1 MALKFFGGDGSEK
14 QQRRLQGKVAIV
26 TGAGTGIGEAIAHKF
41 AREGAKV
48 VVCGLPSDPI
58 EDVAKAIRDKRGE
71 AIAFGGDISEE
82 RVAKECI
89 DVTIKKF
96 KRLDVLVN
104 NAGVFLDNAM
114 TQDYRSPISMR
125 RFE

>member
-1 MALKFFGGDGSEK
+1 M
-14 QQRRLQGKVAIV
+14 
-26 TGAGTGIGEAIAHKF
+26 
-41 AREGAKV
+41 
-48 VVCGLPSDPI
+48 CGLPSDPI

-96 KRLDVLVN
+96 KQLDVLVN
-104 NAGVFLDNAM
+104 NAASFSI
-114 TQDYRSPISMR
+114 TR
-125 RFE
+125 

>member
-1 MALKFFGGDGSEK
+1 MALKFFGGDGLEK
-14 QQRRLQGKVAIV
+14 QHRRLQGKVAIA

-58 EDVAKAIRDKRGE
+58 EHVAKAIRDKKGE

-96 KRLDVLVN
+96 KQLDVLVN
-104 NAGVFLDNAM
+104 NAASFSI
-114 TQDYRSPISMR
+114 TR
-125 RFE
+125 